1 MTAAEDAFNRFV
13 EEVIR
18 PVSGAIVE
26 TSPDFGVR
34 LNIVNALG
42 SSTYQWA
49 DEAEFLFGRA
59 DAFRRDSIFD
69 IAEFCLRLS
78 MKCGRRSRT
87 DFLWERIS
95 VYSGCKSPEELLL
108 RMEVLG

>member
-1 MTAAEDAFNRFV
+1 MTAVENAFNRFV
-13 EEVIR
+13 EDVVR
-18 PVSGAIVE
+18 PVSGVTVE

-34 LNIVNALG
+34 LNIVKALG

-69 IAEFCLRLS
+69 IAEFCLGLS
-78 MKCGRRSRT
+78 MRCGRRSRM

-95 VYSGCKSPEELLL
+95 AYSGCGSPEELLL